1 MFARVAT
8 FEGEREQLSQMVD
21 EIRRDSESGPPEG
34 VPAKEFLLLSARET
48 GKLVAIALFESEG
61 DLRQGDATL
70 NEMSPPED
78 LGSVSRISVELFEV
92 AARM

>member
-8 FEGEREQLSQMVD
+8 FEGEREQLSRMVD